1 MNLKIACL
9 GQEFNFEEVYSL
21 EELKLRLYQT
31 EPSFVLE
38 SLTYQDEEDD
48 IITLANENDFS
59 CLTTSTNFTVQAQG
73 KIDQEWAIKEFK
85 RNQRLIKRIA
95 NKVKQLKG
103 KQRNILTKER
113 LLLRKVKRYFIRVET
128 DLRNRQRHKEYQ
140 IIN

>member
-31 EPSFVLE
+31 EPSFILE
-38 SLTYQDEEDD
+38 SLTYQDEEED

-59 CLTTSTNFTVQAQG
+59 CLSTSSNFTVQAQG
-73 KIDQEWAIKEFK
+73 KFDEEWAIKEFK

-95 NKVKQLKG
+95 KKVKQLKE
-103 KQRNILTKER
+103 KQRKNLIQGRILFRE
-113 LLLRKVKRYFIRVET
+113 VKKYFVITETGSRY
-128 DLRNRQRHKEYQ
+128 
-140 IIN
+140 